1 MSQCRAQAYDGASNM
16 SGVRNGVQAIFKREE
31 PRALYVH
38 CLAHSLNLCVQD
50 ISKVCTLIRNTMDF
64 IRDLI
69 QLIKFSP
76 KRLTMFDSLR
86 KDMALNSGE
95 SSPSLRTLC
104 PTRWTIRHSPITS
117 ILKNYRILMVTL
129 EQIQVGHDEY
139 AAKAS
144 GLLNK
149 MEQFN
154 TYFGLKLAH
163 QIFAPTEQF
172 STNLQAVDVTVQEAL
187 RGAALLA
194 SHLKSLRTETMYN
207 RFYDHTVE
215 ESGSLT
221 EEPKLPR
228 IRKAPR
234 RIDHGSS
241 PHTYACAKD
250 MYRHAYYEALD
261 LVSEEVERRFQQ
273 SDINTIKEIE
283 VVLLS
288 ASNGDVIDSL
298 PDTVVDFLKNDL
310 EVDRLKVQLHMLP
323 DLINTALAGS
333 IKKVTNVRTIVDA
346 LVKSDI
352 YQNMLC
358 EVNKLILL
366 YFTFPVTTA
375 TAERSFSDLR
385 RMKKFCVVP

>member
-1 MSQCRAQAYDGASNM
+1 
-16 SGVRNGVQAIFKREE
+16 
-31 PRALYVH
+31 
-38 CLAHSLNLCVQD
+38 
-50 ISKVCTLIRNTMDF
+50 
-64 IRDLI
+64 
-69 QLIKFSP
+69 
-76 KRLTMFDSLR
+76 
-86 KDMALNSGE
+86 
-95 SSPSLRTLC
+95 
-104 PTRWTIRHSPITS
+104 
-117 ILKNYRILMVTL
+117 MVTL

-154 TYFGLKLAH
+154 TYFGLKLA
-163 QIFAPTEQF
+163 QLIFAPTEQF

-187 RGAALLA
+187 RGAALLV

-241 PHTYACAKD
+241 PHIYACAKD

-273 SDINTIKEIE
+273 SDINTVKEVE
-283 VVLLS
+283 VLLLS
-288 ASNGDVIDSL
+288 ASNGDVIDTF
-298 PDTVVDFLKNDL
+298 PDTAVDF
-310 EVDRLKVQLHMLP
+310 
-323 DLINTALAGS
+323 
-333 IKKVTNVRTIVDA
+333 
-346 LVKSDI
+346 
-352 YQNMLC
+352 
-358 EVNKLILL
+358 
-366 YFTFPVTTA
+366 
-375 TAERSFSDLR
+375 
-385 RMKKFCVVP
+385 